1 MKENLKKVRAF
12 LDGKKVTLEE
22 QKKSAMLTDEQKS
35 KIDEALSSVNDALM
49 ALDAADVE
57 ATNEQLVA
65 IFTKALEVFNISAD
79 TQAQAMQKE
88 VEAKLQKIQAKLD
101 KGAGKNEKFKAKLSL
116 SMLKKSGAKNDFMP
130 FSAGVDVSAYTPEA
144 EVENVEIYHPLIGVT
159 AGFDV
164 SATSKTSIK
173 VRTFEKGSGATA
185 VVLNHG
191 VKPELE
197 YTGAQSVVNVS
208 TYAGVVEGIADEDLE
223 DNPELEAEIQQEA
236 LYELAAGENT
246 AAFTLLDGVA
256 TAYGNAKFGTVD
268 YADNKTALVAS
279 IDQIRQALG
288 KRQSQI
294 CVAMNSSE
302 WAKLKDLRNANG
314 TPIDIQSAI
323 GDVMQITDNTI
334 AADTFYVW
342 AKKFAKIKVYKAAK
356 ADWYKGV
363 NVTTSEGSVTAVYS
377 EWRTD
382 ESSIRVR
389 QREVIYVTDS
399 TTVMKSTFAT
409 VVEALNAEQA

>member
-1 MKENLKKVRAF
+1 MKEQLKKVKSF
-12 LDGKKVTLEE
+12 LEGRKTNLEE
-22 QKKSAMLTDEQKS
+22 QKKSASLTDEQKG
-35 KIDEALSSVNDALM
+35 KIESALQEVQNALNDLEAAEVA
-49 ALDAADVE
+49 
-57 ATNEQLVA
+57 ATNEQIVA
-65 IFTKALEVFNISAD
+65 VFTKALEAMGTASD
-79 TQAQAMQKE
+79 MQAQALKTE
-88 VEAKLQKIQAKLD
+88 VEAKLNKIQAKLE
-101 KGAGKNEKFKAKLSL
+101 KGGSKTEKFKAKLSL
-116 SMLKKSGAKNDFMP
+116 SLLKNAGAKTDFVP

-144 EVENVEIYHPLIGVT
+144 EIENVEIFHPLIGVT
-159 AGFDV
+159 QGFDV

-173 VRTFEKGSGATA
+173 VRAFEKGSGATA

-197 YTGAQSVVNVS
+197 YIGAQSVVNVS

-223 DNPELEAEIQQEA
+223 DNPELENELQQEA
-236 LYELAAGENT
+236 LYELAAGENA

-256 TAYGNAKFGTVD
+256 QAYGNTNFGTVD
-268 YADNKTALVAS
+268 YSDNKTALIAS

-288 KRQSQI
+288 KRQSEI

-314 TPIDIQSAI
+314 TPIDVQSAI
-323 GDVMQITDNTI
+323 GDVIQITDNSI

-342 AKKFAKIKVYKAAK
+342 AKKYAKIKVYKAAK

-363 NVTTSEGSVTAVYS
+363 NVTTANGAVTAVYS

-382 ESSIRVR
+382 ESSLRVR
-389 QREVIYVTDS
+389 QREVLYVTDS

-409 VVEALNAEQA
+409 VIEALTAEQA

>member
-1 MKENLKKVRAF
+1 MRKDLEKVKSF
-12 LDGKKVTLEE
+12 LEARKAGIQE
-22 QKKSAMLTDEQKS
+22 QKKSATLTDEQKM
-35 KIDEALSSVNDALM
+35 KLDEAMSGVQDAINS
-49 ALDAADVE
+49 LDAAEEE

-65 IFTKALEVFNISAD
+65 IFTKAIEAFGTSNEMAV
-79 TQAQAMQKE
+79 QAIKTE
-88 VEAKLQKIQAKLD
+88 VEAKLSKVMAKIE
-101 KGAGKNEKFKAKLSL
+101 KGGSAPQKFKAKLSIKE
-116 SMLKKSGAKNDFMP
+116 LKKNGSKIDFVP
-130 FSAGVDVSAYTPEA
+130 FSAGVDVSDYTPEA
-144 EVENVEIYHPLIGVT
+144 EIENVEIFHPLIGVT
-159 AGFDV
+159 QGFDV

-223 DNPELEAEIQQEA
+223 DNPELENELQQEA
-236 LYELAAGENT
+236 LYELAAGENAT
-246 AAFTLLDGVA
+246 AFTLLDGVA
-256 TAYGNAKFGTVD
+256 QAYGNTNFGTVD
-268 YADNKTALVAS
+268 YADNKTGLIAS

-288 KRQSQI
+288 KRQSDI

-314 TPIDIQSAI
+314 TPIDVQSAI
-323 GDVMQITDNTI
+323 GDVIQITDNSI

-363 NVTTSEGSVTAVYS
+363 NVTTANGAVTAVYS

-382 ESSIRVR
+382 ESSLRVR
-389 QREVIYVTDS
+389 QREVLYVTDS

-409 VVEALNAEQA
+409 VIEALTAEQA

>member
-1 MKENLKKVRAF
+1 MKEQLKKVKSF
-12 LDGKKVTLEE
+12 LEGRKTNLEG
-22 QKKSAMLTDEQKS
+22 QRNSASLTDEQKA
-35 KIDEALSSVNDALM
+35 KIESALQEVQNAINDLEAAEVA
-49 ALDAADVE
+49 
-57 ATNEQLVA
+57 ATNEQIVA
-65 IFTKALEVFNISAD
+65 VFTKALEAMGTASD
-79 TQAQAMQKE
+79 MQAQALKTE
-88 VEAKLQKIQAKLD
+88 VEAKLNKIQAKLE
-101 KGAGKNEKFKAKLSL
+101 KGGSKTEKFKAKLSL
-116 SMLKKSGAKNDFMP
+116 SLLKKAGAKTDYVP

-144 EVENVEIYHPLIGVT
+144 EIENVEIFHPLIGVT
-159 AGFDV
+159 QGFDV

-173 VRTFEKGSGATA
+173 IRTFEKGSGATA

-197 YTGAQSVVNVS
+197 YVGAQSVVNVS

-223 DNPELEAEIQQEA
+223 DNPELENELQQEA
-236 LYELAAGENT
+236 LYELAAGENA

-256 TAYGNAKFGTVD
+256 QAYGNINFGTVD
-268 YADNKTALVAS
+268 YADNKTGLIAS

-288 KRQSQI
+288 KRQSEI

-314 TPIDIQSAI
+314 TPIDVQSAI
-323 GDVMQITDNTI
+323 GDVIQITDNSI

-342 AKKFAKIKVYKAAK
+342 AKKYAKIKVYKAAK

-363 NVTTSEGSVTAVYS
+363 NVTTANGAVTAVYS

-382 ESSIRVR
+382 ESSLRVR
-389 QREVIYVTDS
+389 QREVLYVTDS

-409 VVEALNAEQA
+409 VIEALTEEQA